1 MKLGTTSG
9 TEVRKQTARISARA
23 SRLLGG
29 VFEVVPPAEVDTD
42 VLAEQ
47 NSTVGEVIHHLNTYE
62 NEEVIDLT
70 NYI

>member
-1 MKLGTTSG
+1 MEQRCENRQRESLP
-9 TEVRKQTARISARA
+9 E
-23 SRLLGG
+23 LLGG

-47 NSTVGEVIHHLNTYE
+47 NSTVGEVVHHLNTYE
-62 NEEVIDLT
+62 NEEVVDLT